1 MIIAIA
7 NYKGGVGKTTTAINL
22 AYDLAVV
29 HENNV
34 LVIDA
39 DSSRNLS
46 VFFDRYDES
55 KPGLCEILAAEKN
68 MRNRGVIRR
77 TKYRNLDII
86 QASKALRGFTYKSP
100 ILLFERD
107 WMKKNYDYVVID
119 CHPDFNVVTE
129 SVIMAADKVIVP
141 IKVDRNAING
151 LELMSEG
158 LDMIEDYR
166 INAFPKINFETDTK
180 VLITMY
186 QPNRI
191 VRKGIE
197 ELLRTT
203 EFPIFDSVI
212 RNTCK
217 CAESIDKKKPLLKC
231 ASKSSACVDY
241 LGLAE
246 EIVKGGI

>member
-1 MIIAIA
+1 MVIAIA

-22 AYDLAVV
+22 AYNLADKY
-29 HENNV
+29 EKNV
-34 LVIDA
+34 LMIDA

-46 VFFDRYDES
+46 VFFDRYDEN
-55 KPGLCEILAAEKN
+55 KPGLCELLKGHKEIY
-68 MRNRGVIRR
+68 NRGMIRR
-77 TKYRNLDII
+77 TKYKNLDIL
-86 QASKALRGFTYKSP
+86 QASKRLRECMETSTK
-100 ILLFERD
+100 LFLERS
-107 WMKKNYDYVVID
+107 WMERNYDYVIID
-119 CHPDFNVVTE
+119 CHPDFNHVTN

-158 LDMIEDYR
+158 LDFIEDFR
-166 INAFPKINFETDTK
+166 ANQFPDAHIEIDVK

-197 ELLRTT
+197 DLLKTM

-212 RNTCK
+212 RSTCK
-217 CAESIDKKKPLLKC
+217 CTESIYKKKPLLKC
-231 ASKSSACVDY
+231 ASRSSACVDY